1 MLKIGKAI
9 RAHGVRG
16 DIKVFYGLDQ
26 FEMKSIKAVII
37 NKKKYNVEK
46 ISFGNGC
53 AYMKLK
59 GIDDRDIADALR
71 GDIFVDDDN
80 RPSLPAGTYYID
92 DLIGLN
98 IFVDDKVVGVLR
110 EILQYGAADVYCVD
124 GIDGNKNFMFP
135 HKLGVIANYD
145 LPNKN
150 IVLDGKELAKVA
162 VYEN

>member
-26 FEMKSIKAVII
+26 VEMKSIKAVYI
-37 NKKKYNVEK
+37 NSTKYPVEK

-53 AYMKLK
+53 AYLKLK
-59 GIDDRDIADALR
+59 NVNDRDVADTLR
-71 GDIFVDDDN
+71 GDIFVDEEN
-80 RPSLPAGTYYID
+80 RPLLPNGTYYVD
-92 DLIGLN
+92 DLIGLDIVVN
-98 IFVDDKVVGVLR
+98 DKIIGVLR

-124 GIDGNKNFMFP
+124 GIDGKNFMFP
-135 HKLGVIANYD
+135 HKLGVITSYD
-145 LPNKN
+145 LPNKCIILN
-150 IVLDGKELAKVA
+150 YDELEKVA

>member
-26 FEMKSIKAVII
+26 NEFKSIKAVILN
-37 NKKKYNVEK
+37 NKKFQIEK

-59 GIDDRDIADALR
+59 GVDDRDLADSLR
-71 GDIFVDDDN
+71 GDLFVDDAN
-80 RPSLPAGTYYID
+80 RPKLPEGTYYID

-98 IFVDDKVVGVLR
+98 VCVNNEIVGVLR

-124 GIDGNKNFMFP
+124 GVNGNKNFMFP
-135 HKLGVIANYD
+135 HKLGVIIKYD
-145 LPNKN
+145 LSHGS
-150 IVLDGKELAKVA
+150 IYLDANELEKVA